1 MMEWTP
7 HSDMMSRRCESV
19 VPQPDRKSSWLRV
32 KPTRNHMEALVGTW
46 ELGGEVIQMQEEPGT
61 GVLLAVNSR
70 GEAINPMRVITRGF
84 KR

>member
-1 MMEWTP
+1 M
-7 HSDMMSRRCESV
+7 D
-19 VPQPDRKSSWLRV
+19 
-32 KPTRNHMEALVGTW
+32 ALVGTW
-46 ELGGEVIQMQEEPGT
+46 ELGGETIQMREEPGT